1 MSMTTLPP
9 SLPDDIL
16 QHILALI
23 RSDPSPPP
31 SLLNVL
37 CRTSKSLYRKFIPIL
52 YNHLDLSSQK
62 TLGIFEGLYL
72 PPSEDDDVYFPE
84 REDRSSVLTQL
95 TNRDDLDVLSSNFD
109 IDIEQSKL
117 HLLSHTTSLKIHDI
131 PSLKTL
137 SKVLSIYQH
146 SDEVARSDNPRS
158 QIFPNLQS
166 LEFTSD
172 CIYEF
177 CVQTQSSSSKYHDIL
192 WPLVTGLKP
201 NTIIFNSPIWSSHPT
216 IQRFLENADEK
227 LLENAGFG
235 IVVHGDIPEEIVSIQ
250 YGMFNLLDDIWWY
263 FPLERVVVN
272 GVVGMEMLPSTR
284 PGGCG
289 VEYEPLKKYEIHYA
303 TRQDLDKIDCLKD
316 EGAMEVL
323 KESRKMRLKIR
334 LEDYHEEEYEMR
346 EDGEENRFRT
356 EFEIERYGIGR
367 KGEVSVRVG
376 LGDVLEDEE
385 QMRNLEKMVRF
396 T

>member
-1 MSMTTLPP
+1 MTTLPP

-16 QHILALI
+16 QHILTLI
-23 RSDPSPPP
+23 QSDPSPPI

-52 YNHLDLSSQK
+52 YNHLDLSYQK
-62 TLGIFEGLYL
+62 TDGIFEGLRL
-72 PPSEDDDVYFPE
+72 PASEDDNVHVPE

-95 TNRDDLDVLSSNFD
+95 TNSHDIDILSSNFD
-109 IDIEQSKL
+109 TDIEQRKL
-117 HLLSHTTSLKIHDI
+117 RLLSHTTSLNIHDI
-131 PSLKTL
+131 SSLETL
-137 SKVLSIYQH
+137 SKALSIYQH
-146 SDEVARSDNPRS
+146 PDEVARSDNPQC
-158 QIFPNLQS
+158 QIFPDLQL
-166 LEFTSD
+166 LEFTSE
-172 CIYEF
+172 CIYEISL
-177 CVQTQSSSSKYHDIL
+177 QTQSGSSKYHEIL

-201 NTIIFNSPIWSSHPT
+201 STITFNSPIWSSHPT
-216 IQRFLENADEK
+216 IQRFLEDADEK
-227 LLENAGFG
+227 LLETAGFG
-235 IVVHGDIPEEIVSIQ
+235 IVAHGDIPKEIVSIQ

-272 GVVGMEMLPSTR
+272 VVGMEMLPCTG

-303 TRQDLDKIDCLKD
+303 TREDLDKIDCLKV

-323 KESRKMRLKIR
+323 KESRKMRLKTR

-346 EDGEENRFRT
+346 EDGEEDRFRT
-356 EFEIERYGIGR
+356 EFEIKRYGFGR
-367 KGEVSVRVG
+367 KGQEVEVRLVH
-376 LGDVLEDEE
+376 VLNDEE
-385 QMRNLEKMVRF
+385 EIGNLEKMVKF